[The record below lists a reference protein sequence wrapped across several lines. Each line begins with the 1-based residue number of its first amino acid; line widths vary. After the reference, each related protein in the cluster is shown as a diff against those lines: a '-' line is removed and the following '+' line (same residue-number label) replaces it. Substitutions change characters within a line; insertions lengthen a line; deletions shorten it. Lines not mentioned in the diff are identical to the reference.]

1 MSQRPNRTPPD
12 ERQGATPPLGPGG
25 VPAENVPQATTRPA
39 ILVGATYRDTK
50 SGVLA
55 RVVDAQRSAEGAT
68 GLFVVESANGERP
81 GERWLCLPAGLVEE
95 GRGAAVSCGGSAAI
109 LLRNAAEL
117 LSHVERL
124 PTGEEGRYPDDV
136 KRLTSAL
143 RAVAAELD
151 GVLFDAQRAAKRGAR

>member
-1 MSQRPNRTPPD
+1 
-12 ERQGATPPLGPGG
+12 
-25 VPAENVPQATTRPA
+25 VPAENVPQATICATRPA
-39 ILVGATYRDTK
+39 ILVGATYLDTK
-50 SGVLA
+50 SGGLA

-81 GERWLCLPAGLVEE
+81 GERWLCLPAALVEE
-95 GRGAAVSCGGSAAI
+95 GRGAALPCGGSAAT
-109 LLRNAAEL
+109 LFRNAAEL
-117 LSHVERL
+117 LSHMERL